1 MVSARPIAT
10 LPSTW
15 SRLPYLS
22 IISLPD
28 GVKCWP
34 VGTVKPWV
42 HDSGLY
48 LVHVKELQLRVW
60 LHVMDSGK
68 WLLQNTIC
76 LHEVGIDVLYIHTRS
91 RNAEK
96 VYTVKPEEEE
106 EPWIRLI
113 PFVMI
118 WPPIFPK
125 LQYSRSSETS
135 DAPARVSV
143 VRLHLLPFH
152 VALTA
157 DPESSTTPAFS
168 SGNSSRRLA
177 GSAAS
182 AATAPLARI
191 DPAPVPL
198 SAVGVRPLLPSG
210 ATRVSRPISP
220 LVMSRP
226 ASSTLHH
233 DPDRCRR
240 RPQCG
245 LALLPHKLRPPPSRS
260 SSLPSVVS
268 VSWKRIARGVK
279 KEEEKK
285 TDYSKQKQNIGV
297 ACKCHV
303 LISRKFREVVGDNN
317 TEVSCSNVVWFIQ
330 ANLFS
335 MPMVYPNP
343 PTLQCLAYAS
353 KDTVSIA

>member
-113 PFVMI
+113 
-118 WPPIFPK
+118 
-125 LQYSRSSETS
+125 
-135 DAPARVSV
+135 
-143 VRLHLLPFH
+143 
-152 VALTA
+152 
-157 DPESSTTPAFS
+157 AF
-168 SGNSSRRLA
+168 
-177 GSAAS
+177 
-182 AATAPLARI
+182 
-191 DPAPVPL
+191 
-198 SAVGVRPLLPSG
+198 
-210 ATRVSRPISP
+210 
-220 LVMSRP
+220 
-226 ASSTLHH
+226 
-233 DPDRCRR
+233 
-240 RPQCG
+240 
-245 LALLPHKLRPPPSRS
+245 
-260 SSLPSVVS
+260 VVS

-285 TDYSKQKQNIGV
+285 TDYTDRSKNDTMFQAQ
-297 ACKCHV
+297 AD
-303 LISRKFREVVGDNN
+303 LFPDEYRSRMQMPCFDIKV
-317 TEVSCSNVVWFIQ
+317 NVMI
-330 ANLFS
+330 
-335 MPMVYPNP
+335 
-343 PTLQCLAYAS
+343 
-353 KDTVSIA
+353 